1 MYLHHHN
8 PLLIKYKLIK
18 WSLNEWVENIQAADY
33 NGTGTI
39 HYNLVEGQA
48 CNHILKSLIS
58 PFKAF
63 KWIIAGTQ
71 RPFFIAVSLLDMCIS
86 EVLQNELQSFLEENS
101 SFNFSCR
108 FLNCNHFFTIWIDLM
123 YQIWKTSR
131 NKLKKHSVSKI
142 TLNLHCLNK
151 LFMWS

>member
-1 MYLHHHN
+1 M
-8 PLLIKYKLIK
+8 
-18 WSLNEWVENIQAADY
+18 
-33 NGTGTI
+33 
-39 HYNLVEGQA
+39 VEGQA

-131 NKLKKHSVSKI
+131 NKLKKHSVTKNWSDLSLFEQIVLVISKFLQI
-142 TLNLHCLNK
+142 LGLQPRISKVFLDH
-151 LFMWS
+151 

>member
-1 MYLHHHN
+1 MIIHCRSLWVIRRKIELQHARIFVITLVDHNFYLPYLHHHN
-8 PLLIKYKLIK
+8 PLLITNSSNGLSMNGLKIYKP
-18 WSLNEWVENIQAADY
+18 
-33 NGTGTI
+33 GTI
-39 HYNLVEGQA
+39 HNILVEGQA

-108 FLNCNHFFTIWIDLM
+108 FLNHNYFFKF
-123 YQIWKTSR
+123 Q
-131 NKLKKHSVSKI
+131 
-142 TLNLHCLNK
+142 
-151 LFMWS
+151 F